1 MVYYEAMNKLKK
13 MINKIKSGDQEAFN
27 NLLELHYKMIFS
39 IINSFNKNN
48 GDFSINED
56 DLFQEGSLGLYE
68 AVLCFDDSIDIK
80 FSTFA
85 YNIIRR
91 KILNEI
97 RRQKRIY
104 EKESYSIDSYSFF
117 EQRAPYLINEDMH
130 FYKKQDSI
138 NYLLENVISKLSIE
152 DRTIVKMRREQIPY
166 KQISETLNISSK
178 RVDNRIS
185 SIKRKCKKALKELE
199 E

>member
-1 MVYYEAMNKLKK
+1 
-13 MINKIKSGDQEAFN
+13 
-27 NLLELHYKMIFS
+27 
-39 IINSFNKNN
+39 
-48 GDFSINED
+48 
-56 DLFQEGSLGLYE
+56 
-68 AVLCFDDSIDIK
+68 
-80 FSTFA
+80 
-85 YNIIRR
+85 
-91 KILNEI
+91 
-97 RRQKRIY
+97 
-104 EKESYSIDSYSFF
+104 
-117 EQRAPYLINEDMH
+117 MH

>member
-1 MVYYEAMNKLKK
+1 MNKLKK
-13 MINKIKSGDQEAFN
+13 IINKIKSGDQEAFN

-97 RRQKRIY
+97 RR
-104 EKESYSIDSYSFF
+104 
-117 EQRAPYLINEDMH
+117 H
-130 FYKKQDSI
+130 
-138 NYLLENVISKLSIE
+138 
-152 DRTIVKMRREQIPY
+152 
-166 KQISETLNISSK
+166 
-178 RVDNRIS
+178 
-185 SIKRKCKKALKELE
+185 LK
-199 E
+199 